1 MNALHPNTVIIWRV
15 RGIVGALVL
24 GTGVGLLELLLLA
37 PEGIQVVRTGG
48 LTGGLA
54 VVAVIFAIVW
64 PPLRYAHWRWSVE
77 PDRIVIRR
85 GVIWRTHSLVP
96 RVRIQHV
103 DTRNSPLQRW
113 LGLSSL
119 IIYTAGTRG
128 ADVEIPGLT
137 GPDAERLREELAAL
151 EELDERP

>member
-1 MNALHPNTVIIWRV
+1 MNALHPSTVIIWRI

-24 GTGVGLLELLLLA
+24 GVTIGVLELFLLRPEGLLTTRS
-37 PEGIQVVRTGG
+37 GI
-48 LTGGLA
+48 LTGA
-54 VVAVIFAIVW
+54 VTAAALIFALLW
-64 PPLRYAHWRWSVE
+64 PGLRYAHWRWSVE
-77 PDRIVIRR
+77 PNRVVIRR
-85 GVIWRTHSLVP
+85 GVVWRTHSLVP

-128 ADVEIPGLT
+128 ADVEIPGLASEQ
-137 GPDAERLREELAAL
+137 AEHLREELAEL